1 MSFTPEQLAQQKLD
15 KLSLDFTAW
24 RDNKKN
30 SRERIP
36 VDLLIQAQQLSDEL
50 SNSVVR
56 KRLGLSSEALRRT
69 FSDSQ
74 SQMHTATTF
83 SEVTYPQPDPLPS
96 LKVEIHLP
104 TGEHITISN
113 LSGRS
118 PSDIVTKL
126 LA

>member
-15 KLSLDFTAW
+15 KLSLAFTAW

-30 SRERIP
+30 ARERIP
-36 VDLLIQAQQLSDEL
+36 MTLLNQAQQLSADL
-50 SNSVVR
+50 NRSVIR

-69 FSDSQ
+69 LSDNQ
-74 SQMHTATTF
+74 SQPHTPPVF
-83 SEVTYPQPDPLPS
+83 SEIKCQLPDPLPS

-104 TGEHITISN
+104 SGEHIVISN
-113 LSGRS
+113 LSGCS